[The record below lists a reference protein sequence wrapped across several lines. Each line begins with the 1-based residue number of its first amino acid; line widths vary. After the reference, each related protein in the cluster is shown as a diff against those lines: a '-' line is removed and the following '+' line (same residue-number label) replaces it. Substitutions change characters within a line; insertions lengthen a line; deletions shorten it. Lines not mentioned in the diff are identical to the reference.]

1 MSPVLFQSF
10 PQKHQ
15 NRSINFQ
22 YKINPCRIPETAAT
36 GGVLWKKDIIKNFR
50 NFTGKRL
57 KACNFI
63 KKGFQHRCFPVK
75 FVKFLRTPISRNI
88 CGSPSI

>member
-36 GGVLWKKDIIKNFR
+36 GGVLWKKILLKISEISQENAWRPATLLKRDFN
-50 NFTGKRL
+50 TG
-57 KACNFI
+57 A
-63 KKGFQHRCFPVK
+63 
-75 FVKFLRTPISRNI
+75 FLWNL
-88 CGSPSI
+88 